1 MPKQSIFISY
11 RRQDTAAYAGRI
23 YDRLSAK
30 YGEHN
35 VFMDIDRIEPGQDFV
50 DAINHS
56 VAEAGVLLVLI
67 GREWIKMTDKSGA
80 PRLDNP
86 EDFVRLEILAGLE
99 QKTVMIPVLLADAE
113 MPSAQAL
120 PAPLQPFARRNAI
133 EISDSRFHSDVDRLI
148 EAIERILNPQKAA
161 VPPIRPEQRNQSSM
175 PFISASSRPNMSF
188 IAAAVAAVALIVAGI
203 WWFTTGREREAS
215 FQAEPISSLRQ
226 LQSRPR
232 THHVKIHASLRSNKI
247 QAKRVRHT
255 ILDRVL
261 QPSKQPDAVIRSFP
275 IYRRPS

>member
-1 MPKQSIFISY
+1 MPKESIFISY

-23 YDRLSAK
+23 YDRLAAK

-67 GREWIKMTDKSGA
+67 GREWLKMTDKSGV
-80 PRLDNP
+80 PRLENP

-99 QKTVMIPVLLADAE
+99 QKAVMIPVLLADAE

-120 PAPLQPFARRNAI
+120 PAPLQPFARRNAL

-148 EAIERILNPQKAA
+148 EAIEKIFNPQRAA
-161 VPPIRPEQRNQSSM
+161 VPPIRPEQRNQSST
-175 PFISASSRPNMSF
+175 PFINMSSRPNMSF
-188 IAAAVAAVALIVAGI
+188 IAATVVAVALIVAAI
-203 WWFTTGREREAS
+203 WWFTTGGEQEAT
-215 FQAEPISSLRQ
+215 FQEEPYI
-226 LQSRPR
+226 QSRPSPKSAENSPR
-232 THHVKIHASLRSNKI
+232 QDPGQSPV
-247 QAKRVRHT
+247 QQ
-255 ILDRVL
+255 D
-261 QPSKQPDAVIRSFP
+261 PSQTSPAYNPRQSAP
-275 IYRRPS
+275 RE

>member
-1 MPKQSIFISY
+1 MPKQTIFISY

-30 YGEHN
+30 YGENN

-67 GREWIKMTDKSGA
+67 GREWIKMTDKSGV
-80 PRLDNP
+80 PRLNNP

-99 QKTVMIPVLLADAE
+99 QKTVIIPVLLADAE

-148 EAIERILNPQKAA
+148 EAIEKIFNPQRAT
-161 VPPIRPEQRNQSSM
+161 VPPTKPEHRNQNATALKN
-175 PFISASSRPNMSF
+175 IVSSRPSMGF
-188 IAAAVAAVALIVAGI
+188 IAAAIAAVAMIVTGI
-203 WWFTTGREREAS
+203 WWFTAKDEREPS
-215 FQAEPISSLRQ
+215 FQAEPYI
-226 LQSRPR
+226 QSPATPKSAENSPREEPPQSPIQQYPR
-232 THHVKIHASLRSNKI
+232 TETTPAYPRQS
-247 QAKRVRHT
+247 APT
-255 ILDRVL
+255 E
-261 QPSKQPDAVIRSFP
+261 
-275 IYRRPS
+275 

>member
-1 MPKQSIFISY
+1 MSKQSIFISY

-67 GREWIKMTDKSGA
+67 GREWIKMTDKSGL

-99 QKTVMIPVLLADAE
+99 QKTVIIPVLLADAE
-113 MPSAQAL
+113 MPSAKLL

-148 EAIERILNPQKAA
+148 EAIEKIFNPQRAT
-161 VPPIRPEQRNQSSM
+161 VPPIRPEQRNQSST
-175 PFISASSRPNMSF
+175 PFSNVSSRPNMGF

-203 WWFTTGREREAS
+203 WWFTTGGEQETS
-215 FQAEPISSLRQ
+215 FQAEPYIQSPPSPKSAENSPRQ
-226 LQSRPR
+226 DPRQSPVQQGPSQTSPAYSPKQSAPR
-232 THHVKIHASLRSNKI
+232 N
-247 QAKRVRHT
+247 
-255 ILDRVL
+255 
-261 QPSKQPDAVIRSFP
+261 
-275 IYRRPS
+275 

>member
-23 YDRLSAK
+23 YDRLAAK
-30 YGEHN
+30 YGAPN

-67 GREWIKMTDKSGA
+67 GREWLKMTDKSGV

-99 QKTVMIPVLLADAE
+99 QKTVIIPVLLADAE

-148 EAIERILNPQKAA
+148 EAIEKIFNPQRAA
-161 VPPIRPEQRNQSSM
+161 VPPIRPEQRNQSST
-175 PFISASSRPNMSF
+175 PFVGASSRPNMGF
-188 IAAAVAAVALIVAGI
+188 IAAAVVAVALIVAGI
-203 WWFTTGREREAS
+203 WWFTTGGEQEAT
-215 FQAEPISSLRQ
+215 FQAEPYIQSPATPKSAKNSPRQ
-226 LQSRPR
+226 DPRQSPVQQDPSQTSPAYNPR
-232 THHVKIHASLRSNKI
+232 QSAPA
-247 QAKRVRHT
+247 Q
-255 ILDRVL
+255 
-261 QPSKQPDAVIRSFP
+261 
-275 IYRRPS
+275 

>member
-1 MPKQSIFISY
+1 
-11 RRQDTAAYAGRI
+11 
-23 YDRLSAK
+23 
-30 YGEHN
+30 
-35 VFMDIDRIEPGQDFV
+35 MDIDRIEPGQDFV

-67 GREWIKMTDKSGA
+67 GREWIKMTDKSGV

-99 QKTVMIPVLLADAE
+99 QKTVIIPVLLADAE

-148 EAIERILNPQKAA
+148 EAIEKIFNPQRAA
-161 VPPIRPEQRNQSSM
+161 VPPIRSEQRNQAATP
-175 PFISASSRPNMSF
+175 PFINMSSHPNVGF

-203 WWFTTGREREAS
+203 WWFTTGGEREAS
-215 FQAEPISSLRQ
+215 FQAEPYIQSPAIPNSAENSPRQ
-226 LQSRPR
+226 DPRQSPVQQDPTQTSPAYNSRQSAPR
-232 THHVKIHASLRSNKI
+232 N
-247 QAKRVRHT
+247 
-255 ILDRVL
+255 
-261 QPSKQPDAVIRSFP
+261 
-275 IYRRPS
+275 

>member
-1 MPKQSIFISY
+1 MAKQSIFISY

-148 EAIERILNPQKAA
+148 EAIEKIFNPQRAA
-161 VPPIRPEQRNQSSM
+161 VPPIRPEQPKQSSA
-175 PFISASSRPNMSF
+175 PFISASSRPNMG
-188 IAAAVAAVALIVAGI
+188 IVAASVVAVALIVAGI
-203 WWFTTGREREAS
+203 WWFTTGGEQEAT
-215 FQAEPISSLRQ
+215 FQAEPYIQSPATPKSAENSPRQ
-226 LQSRPR
+226 DPRQSPVQQSPSQTSPAYNPR
-232 THHVKIHASLRSNKI
+232 QSAPR
-247 QAKRVRHT
+247 
-255 ILDRVL
+255 D
-261 QPSKQPDAVIRSFP
+261 
-275 IYRRPS
+275 

>member
-23 YDRLSAK
+23 YDRLAAK
-30 YGEHN
+30 YGDHN

-67 GREWIKMTDKSGA
+67 GREWIKMTDKSGV

-99 QKTVMIPVLLADAE
+99 QKTVIIPVLLADVE

-120 PAPLQPFARRNAI
+120 PPPLQPFARRNAI

-148 EAIERILNPQKAA
+148 EAIEKIFHPQRAP
-161 VPPIRPEQRNQSSM
+161 VPPIKPEQRNQSST
-175 PFISASSRPNMSF
+175 PSISASSRPNMNF
-188 IAAAVAAVALIVAGI
+188 IAAAVVAVALVVAGI
-203 WWFTTGREREAS
+203 WWFTSGGEQETS
-215 FQAEPISSLRQ
+215 FQAEPY
-226 LQSRPR
+226 LQSPTTPKSAENDPR
-232 THHVKIHASLRSNKI
+232 
-247 QAKRVRHT
+247 Q
-255 ILDRVL
+255 DRRQSPV
-261 QPSKQPDAVIRSFP
+261 QQSPTESPAYNSRQSAPRE
-275 IYRRPS
+275 

>member
-30 YGEHN
+30 YGENN

-50 DAINHS
+50 DVINKS

-67 GREWIKMTDKSGA
+67 GREWMKMTDKSGVH
-80 PRLDNP
+80 RLNNP

-99 QKTVMIPVLLADAE
+99 QKTVIIPVLLADAE

-120 PAPLQPFARRNAI
+120 PVPLQPFARRNAI

-148 EAIERILNPQKAA
+148 EAIEKIFNPQRAT
-161 VPPIRPEQRNQSSM
+161 VPPIKPEHRNQSAASLKNNV
-175 PFISASSRPNMSF
+175 SSRPMMGF
-188 IAAAVAAVALIVAGI
+188 IAVAIIAVTIIVAGI
-203 WWFTTGREREAS
+203 WWFTAKGEREPN
-215 FQAEPISSLRQ
+215 FQAEPYRPPPATPKSAESSPRQ
-226 LQSRPR
+226 EPAQSPVQQYPR
-232 THHVKIHASLRSNKI
+232 TETSPEYPRQSAPRE
-247 QAKRVRHT
+247 
-255 ILDRVL
+255 
-261 QPSKQPDAVIRSFP
+261 
-275 IYRRPS
+275 

>member
-203 WWFTTGREREAS
+203 WWFTTGGKREAS
-215 FQAEPISSLRQ
+215 FQAEPFIQSPPIPKSAENSPRQ
-226 LQSRPR
+226 DPRQSPVQQDPSQTSPAYNPR
-232 THHVKIHASLRSNKI
+232 QSAPAR
-247 QAKRVRHT
+247 
-255 ILDRVL
+255 
-261 QPSKQPDAVIRSFP
+261 
-275 IYRRPS
+275 

>member
-67 GREWIKMTDKSGA
+67 GREWIKMTDKSGV

-99 QKTVMIPVLLADAE
+99 QKTLIIPVLLADAE

-148 EAIERILNPQKAA
+148 EAIEKIFNPQRAA
-161 VPPIRPEQRNQSSM
+161 VPPIRPEQRNQSST
-175 PFISASSRPNMSF
+175 PLTSVSSRPNVGF
-188 IAAAVAAVALIVAGI
+188 IAAAVVAVALIVAGI
-203 WWFTTGREREAS
+203 WWFTTGGEQETS
-215 FQAEPISSLRQ
+215 FQAEPYIQSPPSPKSAENSPRQ
-226 LQSRPR
+226 DPRQSPVQQNPR
-232 THHVKIHASLRSNKI
+232 QSPI
-247 QAKRVRHT
+247 QQ
-255 ILDRVL
+255 D
-261 QPSKQPDAVIRSFP
+261 PSQTSPAYNPRQSAPRD
-275 IYRRPS
+275 

>member
-23 YDRLSAK
+23 YDRLAAK

-67 GREWIKMTDKSGA
+67 GREWIKMTDKSGL

-99 QKTVMIPVLLADAE
+99 QKTVIIPVLLADAE
-113 MPSAQAL
+113 MPSAKLL

-148 EAIERILNPQKAA
+148 EAIEKIFNPQGAA
-161 VPPIRPEQRNQSSM
+161 VPPIRPEHRNQSSP
-175 PFISASSRPNMSF
+175 PFINMSSRPNLGF

-203 WWFTTGREREAS
+203 WWFTTGGEQETS
-215 FQAEPISSLRQ
+215 FQAEPYIQSPPSPKSAENSPRQ
-226 LQSRPR
+226 DPRQSPVQQDPSQTSPAYSPR
-232 THHVKIHASLRSNKI
+232 QSAPRN
-247 QAKRVRHT
+247 
-255 ILDRVL
+255 
-261 QPSKQPDAVIRSFP
+261 
-275 IYRRPS
+275 

>member
-1 MPKQSIFISY
+1 MPKQTIFISY

-23 YDRLSAK
+23 YDRLAAK
-30 YGEHN
+30 YGEHI

-56 VAEAGVLLVLI
+56 MAEAGVLLVLI
-67 GREWIKMTDKSGA
+67 GREWIKMTDKSGV

-99 QKTVMIPVLLADAE
+99 QKTVIIPVLLADAE

-148 EAIERILNPQKAA
+148 EAIEKIFNPQRAA
-161 VPPIRPEQRNQSSM
+161 VPPIRPEQRNQSSTS
-175 PFISASSRPNMSF
+175 FISASSRPNMGF
-188 IAAAVAAVALIVAGI
+188 IAAAVVAVALIVAGV
-203 WWFTTGREREAS
+203 WWFTSKGDREAS
-215 FQAEPISSLRQ
+215 FQAEPYIQSPAIPKSTENSPRQ
-226 LQSRPR
+226 DPRQSPVQQDPSQTSPAYNPR
-232 THHVKIHASLRSNKI
+232 QGAPAH
-247 QAKRVRHT
+247 
-255 ILDRVL
+255 
-261 QPSKQPDAVIRSFP
+261 
-275 IYRRPS
+275 

>member
-1 MPKQSIFISY
+1 MPKQTIFISY

-30 YGEHN
+30 YGEDN
-35 VFMDIDRIEPGQDFV
+35 VFMDIDRIEPGQDFI

-67 GREWIKMTDKSGA
+67 GREWMKMTDKSGVS
-80 PRLDNP
+80 RLNNP

-99 QKTVMIPVLLADAE
+99 QKTVIIPVLLGDAE

-148 EAIERILNPQKAA
+148 EAIEKIFNPQRAA
-161 VPPIRPEQRNQSSM
+161 VSPIRPEQRKQSTT
-175 PFISASSRPNMSF
+175 PVNNVSSRPNMGF
-188 IAAAVAAVALIVAGI
+188 IAAAVLAVALVVAGV
-203 WWFTTGREREAS
+203 WWFATKDERQQN
-215 FQAEPISSLRQ
+215 FQAEPYIQTPATPKSAGSSPRQ
-226 LQSRPR
+226 DPRQSPMPDPGQSPVQQYPETQTSPAYPNQSAPR
-232 THHVKIHASLRSNKI
+232 K
-247 QAKRVRHT
+247 
-255 ILDRVL
+255 
-261 QPSKQPDAVIRSFP
+261 
-275 IYRRPS
+275 

>member
-1 MPKQSIFISY
+1 
-11 RRQDTAAYAGRI
+11 
-23 YDRLSAK
+23 
-30 YGEHN
+30 
-35 VFMDIDRIEPGQDFV
+35 MDIDRIEPGQDFV

-67 GREWIKMTDKSGA
+67 GREWIKMTDKSGV

-99 QKTVMIPVLLADAE
+99 QKTVIIPVLLADAE

-148 EAIERILNPQKAA
+148 EALEKIFNPQRAA
-161 VPPIRPEQRNQSSM
+161 APIRPEQPNQSSTS
-175 PFISASSRPNMSF
+175 FINVSSRPNLGF

-203 WWFTTGREREAS
+203 WWFTTGGEQETS
-215 FQAEPISSLRQ
+215 FQAEPYIQSPAPKSAENSPRQ
-226 LQSRPR
+226 DPRQSPVQQSPR
-232 THHVKIHASLRSNKI
+232 QSPV
-247 QAKRVRHT
+247 QQ
-255 ILDRVL
+255 D
-261 QPSKQPDAVIRSFP
+261 PSQTSPAYNPRQSAP
-275 IYRRPS
+275 AH